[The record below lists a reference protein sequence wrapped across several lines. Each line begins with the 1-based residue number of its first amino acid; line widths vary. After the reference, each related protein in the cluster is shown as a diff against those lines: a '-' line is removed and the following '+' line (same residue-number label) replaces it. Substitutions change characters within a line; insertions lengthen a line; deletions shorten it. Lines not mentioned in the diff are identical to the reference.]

1 MPTYWMILTI
11 PHSVKGKTMETL
23 KTLVV
28 VIEGG
33 ESKG

>member
-1 MPTYWMILTI
+1 MLTCSQCI
-11 PHSVKGKTMETL
+11 RERVGYKTMETL